1 MPPFEYIQTNIKAE
15 INKEIFI
22 AKGQVIKSKGWK
34 ALYDKEIMTGR
45 GKGKYMYK
53 NLVREDGKKFLREQ
67 MKKYFPNNEI
77 MYIV

>member
-1 MPPFEYIQTNIKAE
+1 
-15 INKEIFI
+15 
-22 AKGQVIKSKGWK
+22 
-34 ALYDKEIMTGR
+34 MTGR

-53 NLVREDGKKFLREQ
+53 NQLREEGEIFLRSE